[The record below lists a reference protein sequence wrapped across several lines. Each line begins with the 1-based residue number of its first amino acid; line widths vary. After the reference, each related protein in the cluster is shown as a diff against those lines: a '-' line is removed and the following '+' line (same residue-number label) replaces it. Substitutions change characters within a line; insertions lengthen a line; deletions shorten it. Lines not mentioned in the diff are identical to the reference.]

1 VDAGDFEE
9 AIDRI
14 QLGLKKE
21 GRVMTDAEKRRVAF
35 HESGHAL
42 VALSLKNADPVH
54 KVTIIP
60 RSVGALGATLQL
72 PATER
77 YLLTREELRDRICVL
92 LGGRAA
98 EELACEDVSTGA
110 QDDLERATEMARHMV
125 CRFGMS
131 DVLGP
136 MTFGRASQSSFLG
149 LSDSSEARNFS
160 EETARTIDAEVK
172 SLMEAEH
179 QRALRQLTERRSALD
194 AIARELMAHETL
206 QRRELED
213 IAQRSTKPPYVAVA

>member
-1 VDAGDFEE
+1 MMGQVF
-9 AIDRI
+9 
-14 QLGLKKE
+14 
-21 GRVMTDAEKRRVAF
+21 
-35 HESGHAL
+35 
-42 VALSLKNADPVH
+42 PVH

-72 PATER
+72 PTEDR

-98 EELACEDVSTGA
+98 EELACDDISTGA
-110 QDDLERATEMARHMV
+110 QDDLERATQMARHMV

-136 MTFGRASQSSFLG
+136 MTFGAAPHSPFLG
-149 LSDSSEARNFS
+149 PQDSEDARNFG

-172 SLMEAEH
+172 SLIDTEH
-179 QRALRQLTERRSALD
+179 QRALRELTLRRSSLD

-206 QRRELED
+206 QRKELEEL
-213 IAQRSTKPPYVAVA
+213 AQRSAKPPYVAVA